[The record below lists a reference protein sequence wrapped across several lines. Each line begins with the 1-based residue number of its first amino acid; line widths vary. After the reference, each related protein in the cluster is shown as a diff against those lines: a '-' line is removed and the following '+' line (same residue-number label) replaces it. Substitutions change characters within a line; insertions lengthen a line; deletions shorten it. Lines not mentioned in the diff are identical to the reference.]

1 MTNSHP
7 PGMAAFEGVELRT
20 IASGLDHPESV
31 CWSPDEGVLYAGG
44 EAGQVYRISLDGTVE
59 TVLTIS
65 DGYLLG
71 IAIDAGGDLFICDI
85 GNGCVQ
91 RVTPDGLV
99 TRHGPRRLDVPNYPS
114 LRLALM
120 LLLWTLATR
129 DRARSAACVYRPGR
143 HGDQDGY
150 SSARV
155 CQRGRLLCNDS
166 YVVESQRPGVVRL
179 PLDGGDLEP
188 LVTLEYCVPD
198 GIAFDAN
205 GGLWISCFQPN
216 RVYRLS
222 PEGALTL
229 VIDDWTGEY
238 VLSPTNMA
246 FAGKELDTLVLAS
259 LAGSSVRAITPGVRG
274 RPIVR
279 PVGTGR

>member
-99 TRHGPRRLDVPNYPS
+99 TRHGPRIDVPNYPS
-114 LRLALM
+114 FDRHGRLFVSDSGN
-120 LLLWTLATR
+120 WDGRDGGVVCIDPDGTATR
-129 DRARSAACVYRPGR
+129 MDTPPLAFANGTAICDDY
-143 HGDQDGY
+143 
-150 SSARV
+150 
-155 CQRGRLLCNDS
+155 L